1 MTILIVEDN
10 ASVRRLLRTV
20 LNGLAS
26 EIWECAD
33 GADAAAAYAE
43 HRPDVVLMDFQM
55 PKMDGIAATRQLIS
69 LDASATVVMVTD
81 HYETG
86 LEREALQAG
95 VCAFTSK
102 IDLLEVA
109 PLLEQLR
116 LDGRIRPHHDQ

>member
-20 LNGLAS
+20 LTGLAS

-55 PKMDGIAATRQLIS
+55 PKMDGIAATRQLAS
-69 LDASATVVMVTD
+69 LDARATVVMVTD
-81 HYETG
+81 HDEKG

-95 VCAFTSK
+95 ACAFTSK
-102 IDLLEVA
+102 IDLLELA

-116 LDGRIRPHHDQ
+116 LDGRIQPHGE